1 MFGKKGVRKIT
12 PDERT
17 FALCFARTMSVRQ
30 SCAAAGFERRTSFA
44 RASRLLERGD
54 VRSLV
59 RASILGESSDVFPAG
74 SAAPAPGGSAD
85 EAPDAAIAPVSLE
98 IVRDAPDE
106 SGAATPESGVHAPES
121 GVHAPESGVHAPES
135 GVHAPESGVHAPES
149 GVHPPESGVRPPES
163 GDPTSECGEKA
174 AKREESECATEVPSP
189 TVTKASDTGVPAP
202 SAGEETDGGDLAFDL
217 IERRILSEYEKIA
230 FAPATKESDVKIAD
244 KLRALDQYR
253 SIVERQAQ
261 RIADAASA
269 GRLSADRLTVVYD
282 YGDEREPR

>member
-59 RASILGESSDVFPAG
+59 RASILGESSGVFPAG

-106 SGAATPESGVHAPES
+106 SGAAK
-121 GVHAPESGVHAPES
+121 PES

-149 GVHPPESGVRPPES
+149 GVHPPESGDHASES
-163 GDPTSECGEKA
+163 GEKA

-189 TVTKASDTGVPAP
+189 TVTKSSDTGVPAP
-202 SAGEETDGGDLAFDL
+202 SAGEETDGGELAFDL

-261 RIADAASA
+261 RVADAASA
-269 GRLSADRLTVVYD
+269 ERLSADRLTVVYD

>member
-59 RASILGESSDVFPAG
+59 RASILGESSGVFPAG
-74 SAAPAPGGSAD
+74 RAAPAPGGIAD
-85 EAPDAAIAPVSLE
+85 EAPDANAAPVSLE
-98 IVRDAPDE
+98 IVRDAPNE
-106 SGAATPESGVHAPES
+106 NGGPTPESGASAKGEAKNCPSTGQTPTAP
-121 GVHAPESGVHAPES
+121 
-135 GVHAPESGVHAPES
+135 
-149 GVHPPESGVRPPES
+149 R
-163 GDPTSECGEKA
+163 
-174 AKREESECATEVPSP
+174 
-189 TVTKASDTGVPAP
+189 ASDTGVPAP
-202 SAGEETDGGDLAFDL
+202 SAAEREDGGEATQSPDCEAQTAPDGGAIPSPHSEAQTAPDAEATTSPDVEPASDEGDEAALFLDR

-253 SIVERQAQ
+253 AIVERQAQ
-261 RIADAASA
+261 RIADAAGA
-269 GRLSADRLTVVYD
+269 ERLAADRLTVVYD

>member
-30 SCAAAGFERRTSFA
+30 SCAAAGSERRTSFA

-59 RASILGESSDVFPAG
+59 RASILGESSGVFPAG
-74 SAAPAPGGSAD
+74 CAAPAPGGVAD
-85 EAPDAAIAPVSLE
+85 EAPDANVAPVSLE
-98 IVRDAPDE
+98 IVRDAPNE
-106 SGAATPESGVHAPES
+106 SGATVPESGANAPES
-121 GVHAPESGVHAPES
+121 GATVPESGTTAPEI
-135 GVHAPESGVHAPES
+135 
-149 GVHPPESGVRPPES
+149 
-163 GDPTSECGEKA
+163 GDA
-174 AKREESECATEVPSP
+174 AKGEAKNCPSTGQTPPVPK
-189 TVTKASDTGVPAP
+189 VSDTGVPAP
-202 SAGEETDGGDLAFDL
+202 SAAEQTDGGEARASTDGVTAPDGDDEAALSLDR

-253 SIVERQAQ
+253 AIVERQAQ
-261 RIADAASA
+261 RIADASGAE
-269 GRLSADRLTVVYD
+269 RLISDRLTVVYD